1 MRIKLTELVSKLAGF
16 YFVPAESVH
25 DSISGTMLVGWVDA
39 EEGRAAVSE
48 GSIIADKVGHR
59 RYKTLAY
66 AS

>member
-1 MRIKLTELVSKLAGF
+1 MFLRKVFIRER
-16 YFVPAESVH
+16 ERD